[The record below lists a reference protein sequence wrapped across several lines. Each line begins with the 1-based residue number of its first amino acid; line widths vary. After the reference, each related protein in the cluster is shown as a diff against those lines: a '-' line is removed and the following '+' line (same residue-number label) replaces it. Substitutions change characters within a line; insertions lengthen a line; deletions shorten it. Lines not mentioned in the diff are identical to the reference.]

1 MKRNNIEQIEKTMD
15 LPNQYLKLED
25 TLRSAI
31 TIMSNAAANRRSL
44 FHTPTLSTI
53 DDNRISTRT
62 MVLREFDP
70 EKRLIRFH
78 TDYRSV
84 KIQQI
89 KKSSIASVHG
99 YDPDLKIQM
108 RFDGKINLHHND
120 EITRGSWELSK
131 EMSKECYFVGGSP
144 GSRIDDPTDYEP
156 STFNFETIDGFENFC
171 VVVFEFETMEFLY
184 LKKSGHRRAIHN
196 WKDSKY
202 QASWLIP

>member
-25 TLRSAI
+25 TLCSAI

-78 TDYRSV
+78 TDYRSL

-120 EITRGSWELSK
+120 EITGGSWELSK

-171 VVVFEFETMEFLY
+171 VVVFEFETMEFCPIVTPFNIFTFEPIQTL
-184 LKKSGHRRAIHN
+184 
-196 WKDSKY
+196 D
-202 QASWLIP
+202 LI